1 MEDRASGG
9 SCESRLTPRARLG
22 LAAGAVALGNLAQR
36 FLVALVAVPILILI
50 LYLPRPEP
58 AWGLIFAASL
68 IAMRELFAM
77 TLPEDDRPAA
87 LVMGAIACAAL
98 YWLDPDAL
106 REPFGLELGPR
117 WQIIGRGGTTA
128 ALFAAVAVPGLYY
141 LFRFRDIPSV
151 AARLT
156 ATITGIVYAGFLTT
170 YLALFKRLAP
180 MSEGGHFVILVLVI
194 AWLADTGGYFAG
206 RFLGRARLYEAVS
219 PKKTWAGAYGGIAGS
234 LLGVLVVKLALLD
247 WLGWFDVAA
256 IAVAGGVLGQLGDL
270 TESLIKRS
278 VGVKDS
284 GALLPG
290 HGGILD
296 RIDAVLFIAPFV
308 YGYVIVKIALSGP
321 PAFMLR

>member
-1 MEDRASGG
+1 
-9 SCESRLTPRARLG
+9 
-22 LAAGAVALGNLAQR
+22 VALGNLAQR
-36 FLVALVAVPILILI
+36 FLVALVAVPILIVI

-58 AWGLIFAASL
+58 AWALIFAASL
-68 IAMRELFAM
+68 IAMYELFAM
-77 TLPEDDRPAA
+77 TLPAEDRRPA
-87 LVMGAIACAAL
+87 LVVGAIACAAF
-98 YWLDPDAL
+98 YWVHPFAL
-106 REPFGLELGPR
+106 REPFGVRLGER
-117 WQIIGRGGTTA
+117 WQVIGEAGPTVS
-128 ALFAAVAVPGLYY
+128 LLCAVVVPGLYY

-170 YLALFKRLAP
+170 YLAFFKRLAP

-206 RFLGRARLYEAVS
+206 RFLGKAKLYEAVS

-234 LLGVLVVKLALLD
+234 LLGVVVMKLAFLA
-247 WLGWFDVAA
+247 WLSWFDVAA
-256 IAVAGGVLGQLGDL
+256 IAIVGGVLGQLGDL

-296 RIDAVLFIAPFV
+296 RIDAVLFIAPYV
-308 YGYVIVKIALSGP
+308 YGYLLVKIALVGP

>member
-1 MEDRASGG
+1 
-9 SCESRLTPRARLG
+9 
-22 LAAGAVALGNLAQR
+22 VALGNLAQR
-36 FLVALVAVPILILI
+36 FLVALVAVPILIVI
-50 LYLPRPEP
+50 LFLPRPEP
-58 AWGLIFAASL
+58 TWALVFAASL
-68 IAMRELFAM
+68 IAMHELFAM
-77 TLPEDDRPAA
+77 TLPAADRRPA
-87 LVMGAIACAAL
+87 LVLGAVACAAF
-98 YWLDPDAL
+98 YWVHPLAL
-106 REPFGLELGPR
+106 RDPFGLALGHR
-117 WQIIGRGGTTA
+117 WQVVGESGTTI
-128 ALFAAVAVPGLYY
+128 ALLGAVVAPGLYY

-156 ATITGIVYAGFLTT
+156 ATIAGIVYAGFLTT

-206 RFLGRARLYEAVS
+206 RFLGKAKLYEAVS
-219 PKKTWAGAYGGIAGS
+219 PKKTWAGAWGGIAGS
-234 LLGVLVVKLALLD
+234 LVGVVVMKLAFLD
-247 WLGWFDVAA
+247 WLGWFDVVA
-256 IAVAGGVLGQLGDL
+256 IAVGGGVLGQLGDL

-308 YGYVIVKIALSGP
+308 YAYVVVKIALVGP